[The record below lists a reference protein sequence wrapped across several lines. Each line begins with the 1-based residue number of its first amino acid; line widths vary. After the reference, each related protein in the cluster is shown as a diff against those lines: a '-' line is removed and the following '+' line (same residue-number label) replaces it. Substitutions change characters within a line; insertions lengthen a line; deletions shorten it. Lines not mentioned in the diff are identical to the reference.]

1 MVITASYFKSCFNSL
16 MCCEI
21 YVVFGAIVIDNNAV
35 FKPGTQLVSKL
46 YRPKQPV
53 YEKWRL

>member
-1 MVITASYFKSCFNSL
+1 